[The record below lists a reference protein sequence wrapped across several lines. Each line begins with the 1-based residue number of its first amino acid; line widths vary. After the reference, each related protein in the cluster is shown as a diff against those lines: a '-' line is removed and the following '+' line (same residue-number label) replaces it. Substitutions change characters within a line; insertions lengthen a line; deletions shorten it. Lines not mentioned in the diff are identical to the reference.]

1 MKTKVIEVLNQ
12 CVFNKPINQFDSI
25 TKFIHTLQRDN
36 TCVNSMEHDTKDLDL
51 GYESISITLWTEYNN
66 KRKLICIVFN
76 NSEYISIHN
85 ECGCTNA
92 FVNCGYNT
100 QYDEIRALLLS
111 E

>member
-1 MKTKVIEVLNQ
+1 MKNKLIKVLNQ

-25 TKFIHTLQRDN
+25 TKFIRTLQRDN
-36 TCVNSMEHDTKDLDL
+36 TCFNTIEHDTKDLDL
-51 GYESISITLWTEYNN
+51 GYESISITLWTDYNS

-85 ECGCTNA
+85 ECGCTDA
-92 FVNCGYNT
+92 FVNDSYNI